1 MILPSFSR
9 DFRQYLTESILLFPG
24 STMYFS
30 FSTLKIELQTP
41 RVLKLCGICFKLAR
55 ICSLISLLVIFIVF
69 IIFDLNDTVALVS
82 TATIVFRY
90 LFPVLL

>member
-1 MILPSFSR
+1 
-9 DFRQYLTESILLFPG
+9 
-24 STMYFS
+24 MYFS

-69 IIFDLNDTVALVS
+69 VVLDLDDASALTS
-82 TATIVFRY
+82 TAAVVIGH